1 MNIYQIEL
9 QAIDAAIDRRFDDA
23 IALNAQILKVE
34 PANLGALL
42 RQGFAKLQNGD
53 LAGAKKAYKHVLQ
66 QQSENSIARENLERI
81 EILEQKKGSSS
92 QLLTKK
98 REDKFNPNLFL
109 EIPGKTKSSV
119 LVNLGQKEVLAHL
132 TIGDQLELKVR
143 RRKLEV
149 RTEGEYIGSLPDD
162 LSKRLYVLIKGGS
175 EYSCFIKEISMSRV
189 VVFIREEKK
198 SRRLARFT
206 SFPRNI
212 QSNLNL
218 IEQVSE
224 RTGSENDLALATE
237 RVADDEEDD
246 EELADDELERLAE
259 NLGNEDKDEF
269 YDLEQDHS
277 DDDEENLEE

>member
-1 MNIYQIEL
+1 MNIYQLEQ
-9 QAIDAAIDRRFDDA
+9 QAIDAAIDRRFAEA
-23 IALNAQILKVE
+23 IKLNNAILKE
-34 PANLGALL
+34 DSHNLGALL
-42 RQGFAKLQNGD
+42 RLGFAKLQNGD
-53 LAGAKKAYKHVLQ
+53 LAGAKKAYKAVLG
-66 QQSENSIARENLERI
+66 QQSENVIAQENLERI
-81 EILEQKKGSSS
+81 EILQQKKGPASAPA
-92 QLLTKK
+92 KV

-149 RTEGEYIGSLPDD
+149 RADGEYVGSLADD

-212 QSNLNL
+212 QSNLSL
-218 IEQVSE
+218 IERASE
-224 RTGSENDLALATE
+224 RVISEEDMNLAAE
-237 RVADDEEDD
+237 RVDDDMEDEE
-246 EELADDELERLAE
+246 EIAEDELERMAE
-259 NLGNEDKDEF
+259 SLGNEDKDEF
-269 YDLEQDHS
+269 YDLEQDSS
-277 DDDEENLEE
+277 DDDEENLDD

>member
-1 MNIYQIEL
+1 MNIYQLEQ
-9 QAIDAAIDRRFDDA
+9 QAIDAAIERRFADA
-23 IALNAQILKVE
+23 IKLNTAILKE
-34 PANLGALL
+34 DDHNLGALL
-42 RQGFAKLQNGD
+42 RLGFAKLQNGD
-53 LAGAKKAYKHVLQ
+53 LAGAKKAYKAVLA
-66 QQSENSIARENLERI
+66 QQSENVIAQENLERI
-81 EILEQKKGSSS
+81 DILQQKKGSPPSPA
-92 QLLTKK
+92 KV

-149 RTEGEYIGSLPDD
+149 RADGEYVGSLADD

-212 QSNLNL
+212 QSNLSL
-218 IEQVSE
+218 IERASE
-224 RTGSENDLALATE
+224 RVISPEDMELAAE
-237 RVADDEEDD
+237 RVEDDMEDEE
-246 EELADDELERLAE
+246 EVAEDELERMAE
-259 NLGNEDKDEF
+259 SLGNEDKDEF
-269 YDLEQDHS
+269 YELEQESS
-277 DDDEENLEE
+277 DDDEENLDD

>member
-1 MNIYQIEL
+1 MNIYQLEQ
-9 QAIDAAIDRRFDDA
+9 QAIDAAIERRFADA
-23 IALNAQILKVE
+23 IKLNNAILKE
-34 PANLGALL
+34 DSHNLGALL
-42 RQGFAKLQNGD
+42 RLGFAKLQNGD
-53 LAGAKKAYKHVLQ
+53 LAGAKKAYKAVLG
-66 QQSENSIARENLERI
+66 QQSENVIAQENLERI
-81 EILEQKKGSSS
+81 EILQQKKGSP
-92 QLLTKK
+92 TTPAKV

-149 RTEGEYIGSLPDD
+149 RADGEYVGSLADD

-212 QSNLNL
+212 QSNLSL
-218 IEQVSE
+218 IERASE
-224 RTGSENDLALATE
+224 RAISEEDMNLAAE
-237 RVADDEEDD
+237 RVDDDMEDEE
-246 EELADDELERLAE
+246 EITEDELERMAE

-269 YDLEQDHS
+269 YDLEQDSS
-277 DDDEENLEE
+277 DDDEENLDD

>member
-1 MNIYQIEL
+1 MNIYQLEQ
-9 QAIDAAIDRRFDDA
+9 QAIDAAIDRRFAEA
-23 IALNAQILKVE
+23 IKLNNAILKE
-34 PANLGALL
+34 DSHNLGALL
-42 RQGFAKLQNGD
+42 RLGFAKLQNGD
-53 LAGAKKAYKHVLQ
+53 LAGAKKAYKAVLG
-66 QQSENSIARENLERI
+66 QQSENVIAQENLERI
-81 EILEQKKGSSS
+81 EILQQKKGPASAPA
-92 QLLTKK
+92 KV

-149 RTEGEYIGSLPDD
+149 RADGEYVGSLADD

-212 QSNLNL
+212 QSNLSL
-218 IEQVSE
+218 IERASE
-224 RTGSENDLALATE
+224 RVISEEDMNLAAE
-237 RVADDEEDD
+237 RVDDDMEDEE
-246 EELADDELERLAE
+246 EVAEDELERMAE
-259 NLGNEDKDEF
+259 SLGNEDKDEF
-269 YDLEQDHS
+269 YDLEQDSS
-277 DDDEENLEE
+277 DDDEENLDD

>member
-1 MNIYQIEL
+1 MNIYQLEQ
-9 QAIDAAIDRRFDDA
+9 QAIDAAIERRFADA
-23 IALNAQILKVE
+23 IKLNNAILKE
-34 PANLGALL
+34 DSHNLGALL
-42 RQGFAKLQNGD
+42 RLGFAKLQKGD
-53 LAGAKKAYKHVLQ
+53 LAGAKKAYKAVLG
-66 QQSENSIARENLERI
+66 QQSENVIAQENLERI
-81 EILEQKKGSSS
+81 EILQQKKGSAAAPA
-92 QLLTKK
+92 KV

-149 RTEGEYIGSLPDD
+149 RADGEYVGSLADD

-212 QSNLNL
+212 QSNLSL
-218 IEQVSE
+218 IERASE
-224 RTGSENDLALATE
+224 RIIAEEDMELAAE
-237 RVADDEEDD
+237 RVDDDVEDEE
-246 EELADDELERLAE
+246 EVAEDELERMAE

-269 YDLEQDHS
+269 YDLEQNSS
-277 DDDEENLEE
+277 DDDEENLDD

>member
-1 MNIYQIEL
+1 MNIYQLEQ
-9 QAIDAAIDRRFDDA
+9 QAIDAAIERRFADA
-23 IALNAQILKVE
+23 IKLNNTILKE
-34 PANLGALL
+34 DAHNLGALL
-42 RQGFAKLQNGD
+42 RLGFAKLQNGD
-53 LAGAKKAYKHVLQ
+53 LAGAKKAYKAVLG
-66 QQSENSIARENLERI
+66 QQSENVIAQENLERI
-81 EILEQKKGSSS
+81 EILQQKKGPPTAP
-92 QLLTKK
+92 TKV

-149 RTEGEYIGSLPDD
+149 RADGEYVGSLADD

-212 QSNLNL
+212 QSNLSL
-218 IEQVSE
+218 IERASE
-224 RTGSENDLALATE
+224 RIISEEDMNLAAE
-237 RVADDEEDD
+237 RVDDDMEDEE
-246 EELADDELERLAE
+246 EIAEDELERMAE
-259 NLGNEDKDEF
+259 SLGNEDKDEF
-269 YDLEQDHS
+269 YDLEQDSS
-277 DDDEENLEE
+277 DDDEENLDD